1 MAIRVKLIFL
11 RLQKFIYLTMERKG
25 AISLG
30 LEVIVL
36 IIIALALLI
45 IIIYLINTGLLA
57 NILHLKQITNQT
69 NTNITLP

>member
-1 MAIRVKLIFL
+1 
-11 RLQKFIYLTMERKG
+11 MERKG